1 MNKVVHI
8 QFKEEG
14 TDFQVDL
21 PFQVV
26 KNLVTLWRRYG
37 KFVEDKLKL
46 DEITFKV

>member
-14 TDFQVDL
+14 TDFRVSL

-26 KNLVTLWRRYG
+26 KDLVTLWT
-37 KFVEDKLKL
+37 K
-46 DEITFKV
+46 

>member
-8 QFKEEG
+8 QFKEEN

-26 KNLVTLWRRYG
+26 KDLVTLWRRYG
-37 KFVEDKLKL
+37 KFIEDKLKL